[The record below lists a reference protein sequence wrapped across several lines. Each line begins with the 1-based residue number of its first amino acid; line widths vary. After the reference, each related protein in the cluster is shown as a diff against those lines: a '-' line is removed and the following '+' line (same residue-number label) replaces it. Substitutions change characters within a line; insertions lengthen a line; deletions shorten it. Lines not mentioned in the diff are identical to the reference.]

1 MGSSAFAIGSDG
13 VEKWRTPLGNVGT
26 LDQGG
31 VVIGLDGSIIVTVK
45 RAPGEATGGII
56 SLSPGGAIQ
65 WHYGIAED
73 VSGCAAIDQAGN
85 IHFGTQ
91 SGNYYIIKPEE
102 SDEQLILKKDLAALI
117 SESDSP
123 LKGDWEAG
131 IGKIWSSP
139 TIGPDG
145 AIYIGV
151 TNTVDP
157 TKSVLVA
164 LEDEGI
170 TGAATSA
177 WPMKGKDRRH
187 SGAQSGGN
195 GENPGGEEG
204 GQLPMTGN
212 LKADLKSLFESTSYK
227 VWLCAHRGNTQKG

>member
-1 MGSSAFAIGSDG
+1 MNGSPAVDEAGTIYGTATFAGMGSSAFAMGSDG

-102 SDEQLILKKDLAALI
+102 SDEQLILKKTLL
-117 SESDSP
+117 
-123 LKGDWEAG
+123 
-131 IGKIWSSP
+131 
-139 TIGPDG
+139 
-145 AIYIGV
+145 
-151 TNTVDP
+151 
-157 TKSVLVA
+157 
-164 LEDEGI
+164 
-170 TGAATSA
+170 
-177 WPMKGKDRRH
+177 R
-187 SGAQSGGN
+187 
-195 GENPGGEEG
+195 
-204 GQLPMTGN
+204 
-212 LKADLKSLFESTSYK
+212 
-227 VWLCAHRGNTQKG
+227 